1 MLSDADIKAIKGH
14 LEHSC
19 DCPAH
24 TYVAPLIVELTEARA
39 EARWLRTAAPQQAR
53 LQQLR
58 GATSVA
64 LVGWRGLASIPE
76 RLSRAF
82 ADSE

>member
-39 EARWLRTAAPQQAR
+39 EALIAYGCEDDRVAVGECRQIRQQP
-53 LQQLR
+53 
-58 GATSVA
+58 
-64 LVGWRGLASIPE
+64 LAKG
-76 RLSRAF
+76 
-82 ADSE
+82 